1 MLDLNYASHLTSTTM
16 KSDRSDFVRS
26 TNRGLVRHAVFPVA
40 GLGAALLPATKAC
53 PKEMLPIVDRPMIQ
67 YAVEEAA
74 AAGLT
79 RMIFVTGRGKRAI
92 EDHFDRAYELEHQ
105 LTARDDSEALEIL
118 RATVPAGITF
128 SYVRQREPS
137 GLLDAIRMARPL
149 VGDEP
154 FAVVLPDQ
162 LFDSDRPALSQL
174 VDVYALHRSSV
185 MGAERVRSDTRDG
198 SHLIGAELDTSTK
211 QAVSTLV
218 HVPPVGAAFASLATA
233 GRFVFTRAAWQS
245 FEHAANAGASG
256 SPLVAAIRNL
266 MLRERVFA
274 CVIDGRRYDCGS
286 RLGYVDAQIAFAK
299 KRPEFW
305 SAMQNGLDSVHAP
318 QRARERAVGGIA
330 DATERQH
337 SADASQPQ
345 HSADAQPQHS
355 IDASQPQHS
364 ADAQPQHSADVAL

>member
-1 MLDLNYASHLTSTTM
+1 MKLDRN
-16 KSDRSDFVRS
+16 DFVLS
-26 TNRGLVRHAVFPVA
+26 TNRRLVRHAVFPVA
-40 GLGAALLPATKAC
+40 GLGSALLPATKAC

-105 LTARDDSEALEIL
+105 LTARDDNEALEIL
-118 RATVPAGITF
+118 RASVPAGITF

-174 VDVYALHRSSV
+174 VDVYALHRASV
-185 MGAERVRSDTRDG
+185 MGAERVRADTRDG
-198 SHLIGAELDTSTK
+198 SHVIGAELDMSM
-211 QAVSTLV
+211 QRSVSTLV
-218 HVPPVGAAFASLATA
+218 HVPPVGAAFASLASA
-233 GRFVFTRAAWQS
+233 GRFVFTRAAWES
-245 FEHAANAGASG
+245 FDHAANAGASG
-256 SPLVAAIRNL
+256 SPLIAAIRNL
-266 MLRERVFA
+266 MGRERVFA

-286 RLGYVDAQIAFAK
+286 RVGYVDAQIAFAR

-305 SAMQNGLDSVHAP
+305 SAVQDKLEGLHAP
-318 QRARERAVGGIA
+318 QRGRERTVGVMA
-330 DATERQH
+330 DAAQPQR
-337 SADASQPQ
+337 SADA
-345 HSADAQPQHS
+345 
-355 IDASQPQHS
+355 
-364 ADAQPQHSADVAL
+364 AL

>member
-1 MLDLNYASHLTSTTM
+1 MLAPMSTPM
-16 KSDRSDFVRS
+16 KSDRNDLVLTS
-26 TNRGLVRHAVFPVA
+26 TRGLVRHAVFPVA
-40 GLGAALLPATKAC
+40 GLGTALLPATKAC

-137 GLLDAIRMARPL
+137 GLLDAVRMARPL
-149 VGDEP
+149 IGDEP

-174 VDVYALHRSSV
+174 IDVYALHRSSV
-185 MGAERVRSDTRDG
+185 MGAERVRTDTRDG
-198 SHLIGAELDTSTK
+198 SHVVGAELDTGMKRS
-211 QAVSTLV
+211 VSTLV
-218 HVPPVGAAFASLATA
+218 HVPPVGAGFASLASA
-233 GRFVFTRAAWQS
+233 GRFVFTRAAWES
-245 FEHAANAGASG
+245 FDHAANAGASG
-256 SPLVAAIRNL
+256 SPLIAAIRNL
-266 MLRERVFA
+266 MGRERVFA

-286 RLGYVDAQIAFAK
+286 RLGYLDAQIAFAR

-305 SAMQNGLDSVHAP
+305 NAMYNRVESVHGP
-318 QRARERAVGGIA
+318 QRGRERAVGVIA
-330 DATERQH
+330 DA
-337 SADASQPQ
+337 AQPQ
-345 HSADAQPQHS
+345 HSADA
-355 IDASQPQHS
+355 
-364 ADAQPQHSADVAL
+364 AL